1 MAREIRKAQTRKI
14 YKNKRIILFDIEAKQ
29 NIAYG
34 TRYSG
39 TRYRSSVQTYGY
51 MLNFV
56 DLIDNSNQIYFLF
69 YITSD
74 VLEPNMYKHELL
86 ARLKI
91 GYVSITLL
99 SDNFE
104 YQLPVT
110 DNKDNLYKYTISNLD
125 SKEYD
130 NIISFIV
137 NIIPDDMQFIRA
149 LFDDKNPEVRLHL
162 EY

>member
-14 YKNKRIILFDIEAKQ
+14 YKNKRMISFDIDASKD
-29 NIAYG
+29 ISYG
-34 TRYSG
+34 TRYTG
-39 TRYRSSVQTYGY
+39 TRYTSSVQLDGY

-86 ARLKI
+86 ARLKA
-91 GYVSITLL
+91 GYISITLL

-110 DNKDNLYKYTISNLD
+110 DNKDNLYRYSISNLD

-137 NIIPDDMQFIRA
+137 NIVPDDMQFIRA
-149 LFDDKNPEVRLHL
+149 LFDDKNPEVRLHI